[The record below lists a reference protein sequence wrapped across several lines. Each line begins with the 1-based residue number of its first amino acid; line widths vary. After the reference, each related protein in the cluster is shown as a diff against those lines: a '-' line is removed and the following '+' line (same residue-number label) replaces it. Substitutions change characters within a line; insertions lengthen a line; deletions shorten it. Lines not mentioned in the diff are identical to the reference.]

1 MEKERCFMELV
12 DDCISELFGHGTPEC
27 TTEELIEHLKMV
39 SKTNNLTPMET
50 LRLASEVFGVYDDY
64 DRVAMFYKVS
74 EEQAE
79 KDGVN
84 VENVKLPRRATSG
97 SAGYD
102 FYAPEAFELKP
113 GEEIKIPTGV
123 RCAILEGWYLGI
135 FPRSGLGFK
144 YRCGLANTVGIIDS
158 DYYFSDNEGHIMVKV
173 VNNGNKV
180 IKVGAGEAFCQ
191 GIFQRYGLT
200 IYDNE
205 SGIRNGGMGST
216 TERNS

>member
-1 MEKERCFMELV
+1 MLKKCCVDELV
-12 DDCISELFGHGTPEC
+12 SKCVQELVTSDSGASSTSDVIEYIKFVATAN
-27 TTEELIEHLKMV
+27 EL
-39 SKTNNLTPMET
+39 SPMDT
-50 LRLASEVFGVYDDY
+50 LRLVNDVFKVHDDS
-64 DRVAMFYKVS
+64 DRVSMFYSVS

-84 VENVKLPRRATSG
+84 IENVKLPRRATSG

-135 FPRSGLGFK
+135 YPRSGLGFK

-191 GIFQRYGLT
+191 GIFQRYGLVA
-200 IYDNE
+200 YDDE
-205 SGIRNGGMGST
+205 KAVRNGGFGST
-216 TERNS
+216 TNK

>member
-1 MEKERCFMELV
+1 MTREKCIDNLISSCVEDILSSNSTSINTKDIIENVKMIADLNELSTM
-12 DDCISELFGHGTPEC
+12 DT
-27 TTEELIEHLKMV
+27 LKLV
-39 SKTNNLTPMET
+39 N
-50 LRLASEVFGVYDDY
+50 EVFKTVENTN
-64 DRVAMFYKVS
+64 RVAMFYKVS

-79 KDGVN
+79 KEGISADKIV
-84 VENVKLPRRATSG
+84 LPRRATSG

-102 FYAPEAFELKP
+102 FYSPVAFELKP

-123 RCAILEGWYLGI
+123 RCAILDGWYLGI
-135 FPRSGLGFK
+135 YPRSGLGFK

-191 GIFQRYGLT
+191 GIFQCYGLT
-200 IYDNE
+200 AYDDE
-205 SGIRNGGMGST
+205 KTVRNGGFGST
-216 TERNS
+216 TNK

>member
-1 MEKERCFMELV
+1 MTREKCIDNLISSCVEDILSSNSTPINTKDIIENVKMIADLNELSPMDTLKIV
-12 DDCISELFGHGTPEC
+12 NEIF
-27 TTEELIEHLKMV
+27 KMV
-39 SKTNNLTPMET
+39 ENTN
-50 LRLASEVFGVYDDY
+50 
-64 DRVAMFYKVS
+64 RVAMFYTVS

-84 VENVKLPRRATSG
+84 IENIKLPRRATSG

-102 FYAPEAFELKP
+102 FYAPEAFELRP

-135 FPRSGLGFK
+135 YPRSGLGFK
-144 YRCGLANTVGIIDS
+144 YRYGLANTVGIIDS

-200 IYDNE
+200 AYDDE
-205 SGIRNGGMGST
+205 RAVRNGGFGST
-216 TERNS
+216 TNR

>member
-1 MEKERCFMELV
+1 MLKKCCVDELV
-12 DDCISELFGHGTPEC
+12 SKCVQELVTSDSGASSTSDVIEYIKFVA
-27 TTEELIEHLKMV
+27 TENEL
-39 SKTNNLTPMET
+39 SPMDT
-50 LRLASEVFGVYDDY
+50 LRLVNDVFKVHDDS
-64 DRVAMFYKVS
+64 DRVSMFYSVS

-84 VENVKLPRRATSG
+84 IENVKLPRRATSG

-135 FPRSGLGFK
+135 YPRSGLGFK

-200 IYDNE
+200 AYDDE
-205 SGIRNGGMGST
+205 KSVRNGGFGST
-216 TERNS
+216 TNK